1 MYFLRGVRRKHY
13 NPKYIPTKFLKQK
26 WRDWKPRTI
35 YTHVES
41 QTDSNR
47 NSRNINTSY
56 NPTNTVSGGAGGAGG
71 AGGVDRNTSIRSI
84 ITLPGYTP
92 APRASE
98 QVLGREGERAG
109 MDVVVEFPETGEEEE
124 TRREDQME
132 SLYQIRLARRQ
143 EIAERERRRQERR
156 DARAQGDWARLEE
169 LRLESRARAEADAAN
184 ASQTNLS
191 AQAMIAEHQSRGR
204 DRRISSVSYASVGH
218 VRHDGTRLRATSED
232 SERGPLLDSAAPM
245 GGGATAG
252 PTSLRSVFRHS
263 RGRSASSALS
273 MSTNASDERG
283 DPTPPSTRDERSN
296 SDPMTSPSLP
306 RDTPAD
312 SDIGD
317 SQIPHPL
324 PPQYEQLEHEEA
336 PPYESPIETRLPRLP
351 SIRTL
356 PSIEVS
362 IASPTHSTPA
372 APASPVQRT
381 MTHPRDGPN
390 VS

>member
-13 NPKYIPTKFLKQK
+13 NPKYIPTKYLKQK

-35 YTHVES
+35 YSHVES

-47 NSRNINTSY
+47 NSRNVSTAY
-56 NPTNTVSGGAGGAGG
+56 NPTNTTSNDV
-71 AGGVDRNTSIRSI
+71 GVGRNTSVRSI

-92 APRASE
+92 APRATE
-98 QVLGREGERAG
+98 QVLGREGDRAG
-109 MDVVVEFPETGEEEE
+109 MDVVVEFPETAEEEE

-156 DARAQGDWARLEE
+156 DARARGDWERLEE
-169 LRLESRARAEADAAN
+169 LRLESRARAEALSLDAAN
-184 ASQTNLS
+184 ASSTNLS
-191 AQAMIAEHQSRGR
+191 TQAMIAEHQSRGR
-204 DRRISSVSYASVGH
+204 DRRVSSVSYASVGH
-218 VRHDGTRLRATSED
+218 VRHDGTRVRATSED

-245 GGGATAG
+245 GGTT
-252 PTSLRSVFRHS
+252 PSSLRTVFHHNRE
-263 RGRSASSALS
+263 RSASSVLS
-273 MSTNASDERG
+273 ISTNASDEHG
-283 DPTPPSTRDERSN
+283 EPTPPSTSHGRSG
-296 SDPMTSPSLP
+296 SDPMTSPSIP

-312 SDIGD
+312 SDIGE
-317 SQIPHPL
+317 SQIPLPL
-324 PPQYEQLEHEEA
+324 PPQYEHLEHEDA
-336 PPYESPIETRLPRLP
+336 PPYESPVESRVPRLP

-362 IASPTHSTPA
+362 TATPINSTPA
-372 APASPVQRT
+372 TPASPVGAGSPGTRET
-381 MTHPRDGPN
+381 ST